1 MLVVKKKE
9 EKAPAASMEFFQ
21 PEQWLHLLEQMDI
34 ILATVQGDDSNPILR
49 RFGPRRRNAIVRRLM
64 LERSRLVKE
73 MQAFGQESLLRFAQ
87 SNPIPGTSPSR
98 RHLDVE
104 FKLLGE
110 AFDQCSKDLSPD
122 KQAALRKWL
131 LARSHMHQEHARF
144 LETY

>member
-1 MLVVKKKE
+1 MLVVKK
-9 EKAPAASMEFFQ
+9 APAESMEFFQ
-21 PEQWLHLLEQMDI
+21 PEQWMHLLEQLDI
-34 ILATVQGDDSNPILR
+34 ILATVQTDDTNPILR
-49 RFGPRRRNAIVRRLM
+49 RFGVRRRSAIFRRLM
-64 LERSRLVKE
+64 QERWRLVKE
-73 MQAFGQESLLRFAQ
+73 MEAFGQAGLLAFAKNQ
-87 SNPIPGTSPSR
+87 MLDASPSR

-122 KQAALRKWL
+122 TQVALRKWL